1 MKIENNFAVILCG
14 GKGSRLGNLGQKYP
28 KTLLKIQKKEILWYI
43 ITFLKKFGFKNIILP
58 LGYKGEQIKNF
69 LKKNN
74 NFNINIIAVNSGVNS
89 NIGSR
94 LNKIKNKIKSKN
106 FLLLN
111 GDAIF
116 DENIKKIYS
125 NHLRNNNAIT
135 FLSSEFTYPY
145 GTIGT
150 INNKVVDFKR
160 NLVFDAIKT
169 RRNSVYLA
177 YNYTGISII
186 NTKIFLK
193 NSKIFNSKD
202 NFEQSFY
209 PRIISNNK
217 CSIVKINGFW
227 HSVDNVKDLYVVNN
241 PKTNEFKKT
250 KKLKKFLI

>member
-1 MKIENNFAVILCG
+1 MR
-14 GKGSRLGNLGQKYP
+14 S
-28 KTLLKIQKKEILWYI
+28 
-43 ITFLKKFGFKNIILP
+43 
-58 LGYKGEQIKNF
+58 
-69 LKKNN
+69 
-74 NFNINIIAVNSGVNS
+74 
-89 NIGSR
+89 
-94 LNKIKNKIKSKN
+94 
-106 FLLLN
+106 
-111 GDAIF
+111 
-116 DENIKKIYS
+116 
-125 NHLRNNNAIT
+125 NNAIT

-169 RRNSVYLA
+169 RRNKAYLA

-193 NSKIFNSKD
+193 NSNIFNSKD

-209 PRIISNNK
+209 PKIISKNK

-227 HSVDNVKDLYVVNN
+227 HSVDNVKDLNIVNN
-241 PKTNEFKKT
+241 PKTSEFKKT